1 MMGEWD
7 DERGHLVINRG
18 VTVLADDLGRVLD
31 KLPTPTNNSGCH
43 KHASNQRRPLTT
55 SACVA
60 PRHGQDVVV
69 DPAGNAF
76 SVRVHLA
83 QHLHLTQRVAKLEA
97 MVADLQGQVG
107 THQRLMHDIRREN
120 FVTQGAFMA
129 AQLCKADKGTVKS
142 HHGKL
147 DLVCE
152 LLISAGIFEEATGG
166 GLCVRE
172 KEEEIK
178 PCAAVE
184 PAHAGIGR
192 TAFLEESL
200 THAEEAIARIDR
212 SVEAA
217 SVEAKRTAAVAVGAN
232 SRLDKVAARCGLVEE
247 RCTRTDERCQQVD
260 EYCTAAVEENRN
272 RLDESLEET
281 RELIETNSTRIFHLA
296 AEVEGLVSASKAS
309 PAAARRLALARE
321 ETGDI
326 FSVEVADFPP
336 EQQEGHGRTTATPPK
351 ATVGKRKDKIRER
364 LKPSVSRAKKDPGET
379 PNLSTLAEGENH
391 HVPCRPGVLDEPGS
405 SPGED
410 SAKTRGVESNPQHP
424 APPSAQRRCNST
436 FSGRRAVVMSPE
448 IKDPPVGLIAG
459 PVRPPE
465 YHAAPGVWSRASSW
479 PLLSNAAATHGGGGG
494 TDTGTGEEKKGM
506 ILRRDYSMPNLGLTS
521 RTHDGPP
528 DATRIKLAGTAPAI
542 DLVSAGAVGDVRLHP
557 HVATAIADRIEG
569 SDTAGTSRGDEE
581 NAREALPR
589 DNSPMKAPNHH
600 VGEACGTGNK
610 DRQPPVP
617 SQALAAMTAQEVAE
631 ALGIAAVAQGRPHD
645 TAAAAKATDDS
656 LDGGLSGR
664 LTSPGTRLACL
675 GNPLH
680 DLGANEELSS
690 DDASST
696 TAADGR

>member
-7 DERGHLVINRG
+7 DEGRHLLINRG

-31 KLPTPTNNSGCH
+31 KLPTPTNRGYH
-43 KHASNQRRPLTT
+43 KHASNQGRPLTT

-83 QHLHLTQRVAKLEA
+83 QHLHLTQRVATLEA

-107 THQRLMHDIRREN
+107 THQRLMHDIHREN

-142 HHGKL
+142 QRGKL

-172 KEEEIK
+172 KEEEAK
-178 PCAAVE
+178 PCAEVQ
-184 PAHAGIGR
+184 PAPEGIGR
-192 TAFLEESL
+192 TAFLQESL

-217 SVEAKRTAAVAVGAN
+217 SVEAKRTAAVAAGAN

-247 RCTRTDERCQQVD
+247 RCARTDERCRQV
-260 EYCTAAVEENRN
+260 EKYSTAAVKESRN

-281 RELIETNSTRIFHLA
+281 RELIKTNSTRIFHLA
-296 AEVEGLVSASKAS
+296 AEVEGLASASKAS

-321 ETGDI
+321 ETGDT
-326 FSVEVADFPP
+326 FSVEVANFPP

-351 ATVGKRKDKIRER
+351 ATVGDRKDEIRER
-364 LKPSVSRAKKDPGET
+364 LKPGVGRAKKGPGET
-379 PNLSTLAEGENH
+379 PNLSTFAEGENH
-391 HVPCRPGVLDEPGS
+391 HVPCRPGVLDEPR
-405 SPGED
+405 SPPREY
-410 SAKTRGVESNPQHP
+410 SAQTRGIGSNLQHP
-424 APPSAQRRCNST
+424 APPSAQRSCSST
-436 FSGRRAVVMSPE
+436 FFGRRVVVVSPE
-448 IKDPPVGLIAG
+448 ITGPPAGLIAG

-465 YHAAPGVWSRASSW
+465 YHATSGVWSRASSW
-479 PLLSNAAATHGGGGG
+479 PLLSNVATTHGEGGG
-494 TDTGTGEEKKGM
+494 TDIGTGGERKGM
-506 ILRRDYSMPNLGLTS
+506 TLRRDYSMPNLNLTS

-528 DATRIKLAGTAPAI
+528 DVTRIKLAATAPAI
-542 DLVSAGAVGDVRLHP
+542 DPTLVSAGAALDVPLHP
-557 HVATAIADRIEG
+557 HAAAAADRVEG
-569 SDTAGTSRGDEE
+569 SDTAGSHCGDEE
-581 NAREALPR
+581 NAREALLR
-589 DNSPMKAPNHH
+589 DNSPMKAPNYH
-600 VGEACGTGNK
+600 VGEACDTGNK
-610 DRQPPVP
+610 DPQPLVP
-617 SQALAAMTAQEVAE
+617 SQPLAAMTAQEVAK
-631 ALGIAAVAQGRPHD
+631 ALGIAAVAQGRPHN
-645 TAAAAKATDDS
+645 TAAAEAADEN
-656 LDGGLSGR
+656 LGGGLSGR
-664 LTSPGTRLACL
+664 LRSPGTRLACL

-680 DLGANEELSS
+680 DLGGNEESSS
-690 DDASST
+690 DDGSST
-696 TAADGR
+696 IAAEGR

>member
-1 MMGEWD
+1 
-7 DERGHLVINRG
+7 
-18 VTVLADDLGRVLD
+18 
-31 KLPTPTNNSGCH
+31 
-43 KHASNQRRPLTT
+43 
-55 SACVA
+55 
-60 PRHGQDVVV
+60 
-69 DPAGNAF
+69 
-76 SVRVHLA
+76 
-83 QHLHLTQRVAKLEA
+83 
-97 MVADLQGQVG
+97 
-107 THQRLMHDIRREN
+107 MHDIRREN

-129 AQLCKADKGTVKS
+129 AQLCKANKGTVKS
-142 HHGKL
+142 QRGKL

-152 LLISAGIFEEATGG
+152 LLISAGILEEATGG

-172 KEEEIK
+172 KEEETK
-178 PCAAVE
+178 PSAEVQ

-217 SVEAKRTAAVAVGAN
+217 SVEAKRTAAMAAGAN

-247 RCTRTDERCQQVD
+247 RCARTDERCRQVD
-260 EYCTAAVEENRN
+260 ECCTAAVEEGRN
-272 RLDESLEET
+272 RLDDSLEET

-296 AEVEGLVSASKAS
+296 AEVEGLASASKAS

-351 ATVGKRKDKIRER
+351 ATVGKREDAIRER
-364 LKPSVSRAKKDPGET
+364 LKPGVDRAKKDPGET
-379 PNLSTLAEGENH
+379 SILSTLTEGENH
-391 HVPCRPGVLDEPGS
+391 HVPCRPGVLDEPES
-405 SPGED
+405 SPREY
-410 SAKTRGVESNPQHP
+410 SAKTRGMESNLQHP
-424 APPSAQRRCNST
+424 TPPSAQRRCNST
-436 FSGRRAVVMSPE
+436 FSGRRVVVVSPE
-448 IKDPPVGLIAG
+448 IKDPPAWLIAG

-465 YHAAPGVWSRASSW
+465 YHATPGVWSRASSW
-479 PLLSNAAATHGGGGG
+479 PLLSNAAATHGEGGG
-494 TDTGTGEEKKGM
+494 TDADTGGERKGM

-528 DATRIKLAGTAPAI
+528 DVTRIKLAGTAPAI
-542 DLVSAGAVGDVRLHP
+542 DPSLVSAGAVRDVPLHP

-569 SDTAGTSRGDEE
+569 SDTAGTPRDDEE
-581 NAREALPR
+581 NAREALPS
-589 DNSPMKAPNHH
+589 DNSPTKAPNHH
-600 VGEACGTGNK
+600 VGEACDTMNK

-631 ALGIAAVAQGRPHD
+631 ALGIAAVAQGRPYN
-645 TAAAAKATDDS
+645 TAVAEATDEN
-656 LDGGLSGR
+656 LGGGLSGR
-664 LTSPGTRLACL
+664 LRSPGTRLACL

-680 DLGANEELSS
+680 DLGGNEESSS
-690 DDASST
+690 DDGSST

>member
-1 MMGEWD
+1 MGEWD
-7 DERGHLVINRG
+7 DEGRHLMVNRG

-31 KLPTPTNNSGCH
+31 RLPTPINRGCQ
-43 KHASNQRRPLTT
+43 HASNQGRPLIT

-97 MVADLQGQVG
+97 MVADLKGQVG

-142 HHGKL
+142 QRGKL

-172 KEEEIK
+172 KEEETK
-178 PCAAVE
+178 PCAAVQ

-217 SVEAKRTAAVAVGAN
+217 SVEAKRTAAVAAGAN

-247 RCTRTDERCQQVD
+247 RCARTDERCRKV
-260 EYCTAAVEENRN
+260 EEWCTATVGEVRN

-296 AEVEGLVSASKAS
+296 AEVEGLARASKSS

-351 ATVGKRKDKIRER
+351 ATVGKRKDEIRER
-364 LKPSVSRAKKDPGET
+364 LKSGVDRAKKDPGET
-379 PNLSTLAEGENH
+379 PNLSILAEGKSH

-405 SPGED
+405 PPRAGSPE
-410 SAKTRGVESNPQHP
+410 TRGMESNLQHP
-424 APPSAQRRCNST
+424 TPPSAQRCGSST
-436 FSGRRAVVMSPE
+436 YSGRRVVVVSPE
-448 IKDPPVGLIAG
+448 LKDLPVGLFAG

-465 YHAAPGVWSRASSW
+465 YHATPGVWSRASSW
-479 PLLSNAAATHGGGGG
+479 PLLSNEAATHGVGAG
-494 TDTGTGEEKKGM
+494 TDTGTGGERKGM

-521 RTHDGPP
+521 RTHNRLP
-528 DATRIKLAGTAPAI
+528 DVTRIKLPDTVLATDPS
-542 DLVSAGAVGDVRLHP
+542 LVTAGAVGDVPFHP
-557 HVATAIADRIEG
+557 DATAIADRSRGG
-569 SDTAGTSRGDEE
+569 SDAAGTHRGDED
-581 NAREALPR
+581 NAREGLPR
-589 DNSPMKAPNHH
+589 DDSPTKANHH
-600 VGEACGTGNK
+600 VGEICDMGNK
-610 DRQPPVP
+610 DRQPPAP

-631 ALGIAAVAQGRPHD
+631 ALGIAAVAQGRPHN
-645 TAAAAKATDDS
+645 TAVAAATNENF
-656 LDGGLSGR
+656 DGGLSGR
-664 LTSPGTRLACL
+664 LTSPGTRLASL

-680 DLGANEELSS
+680 DLGGNEESSS
-690 DDASST
+690 DGSST